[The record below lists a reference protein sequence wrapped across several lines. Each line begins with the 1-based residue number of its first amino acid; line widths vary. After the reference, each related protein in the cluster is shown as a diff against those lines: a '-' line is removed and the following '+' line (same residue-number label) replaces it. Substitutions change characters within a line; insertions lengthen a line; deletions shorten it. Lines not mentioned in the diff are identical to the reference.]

1 MSMDRPALHFT
12 PQRGWINDPNGLIW
26 DGKRYHL
33 FAQHNPED
41 TVWGPMHWLHAVS
54 TDMLHWREEGIALY
68 PDGWG
73 TMFSGSAAMLP
84 DGRMALM
91 YTAHGDQERQCVA
104 FSEDGIRF
112 EKYAGNPVID
122 NPGLRDFRDPKLF
135 WNRKRGCWG
144 VAVAAGPCVA
154 FYRSDDLL
162 HWQKTGEF
170 AVTRLGELFECP
182 DLFFL
187 KTPEGEEIAV
197 LTASMICLNGES
209 GCRMQFFLGAFD
221 GETFVER
228 YPAGEA
234 LRMDGGYELIAGHR
248 RKRGCE
254 LAGLDTMPVIVRN
267 LDDDAS
273 TIIVVDSNI
282 QRESLLPSERAFAY
296 KMKLEAIK
304 RQGARTDLT
313 SGQVVQKS
321 RLSVE
326 IVANQA
332 GENYKQVQR
341 YIRLTELVPD
351 LLDMVDAKKIAF
363 NPAVELSYL
372 KPEEQTALMEAM
384 DSEQATPSLSQAQRL
399 KRFSQEGTL
408 TSDMMRAILSE
419 EKKADMDR
427 VTLTGDTLRKYFLKS
442 YTPCQMEQTIL
453 KLLEGWH
460 RRRQQSQER

>member
-135 WNRKRGCWG
+135 WNRKHDCWG

-162 HWQKTGEF
+162 HWQETGEF

-234 LRMDGGYELIAGHR
+234 LRMDVGYDCYAGVTFHGSAEPVFMNWMSATSCPLPLEGYCGCLSLP
-248 RKRGCE
+248 RKLGLAHTDNGLRLTQRCVLPDAPWQEMGETLPEGPFALRLRGEKPFE
-254 LAGLDTMPVIVRN
+254 LALCDARGQAALRIGLDAQGMLYTVRERSESFAPDSPYN
-267 LDDDAS
+267 DDARRI
-273 TIIVVDSNI
+273 TRTPR
-282 QRESLLPSERAFAY
+282 QTQGP
-296 KMKLEAIK
+296 LEM
-304 RQGARTDLT
+304 
-313 SGQVVQKS
+313 QVVCDS
-321 RLSVE
+321 YCVE
-326 IVANQA
+326 IFAEGGLYA
-332 GENYKQVQR
+332 HG
-341 YIRLTELVPD
+341 
-351 LLDMVDAKKIAF
+351 LLGFPEGGFVR
-363 NPAVELSYL
+363 AVCTGA
-372 KPEEQTALMEAM
+372 P
-384 DSEQATPSLSQAQRL
+384 EQAVQ
-399 KRFSQEGTL
+399 
-408 TSDMMRAILSE
+408 IL
-419 EKKADMDR
+419 
-427 VTLTGDTLRKYFLKS
+427 
-442 YTPCQMEQTIL
+442 
-453 KLLEGWH
+453 
-460 RRRQQSQER
+460 